1 MLRANQAVRIGL
13 RAATRNPELAFGK
26 ALLDWI
32 GNALAAAPLLFAL
45 ILVSLF
51 AADRGLEALGPLVRA
66 LRAVGWAT
74 AGGVTAALALS
85 FVAAMA
91 FWSGALP
98 LLAAD
103 AEMDARPPPGNFAVL
118 AARGFGRVLPAGLA
132 AYGLSFFFTIACT
145 VALTVGVPAFAVR
158 RSVAL
163 LAGIAAVAT
172 MALVGG
178 VLVDLLT
185 RLMLVRA
192 AAFGD
197 GASAAFGHAASLLG
211 SRLGAC
217 LVVAAA
223 FIVLELVVATAA
235 GAIGGAISSTSL
247 FDPDLELLALAPR
260 IALGLATAAVLS
272 WLEVARLGALAALA
286 ADAEGLVPTPPE
298 EISPP
303 HAPMAEPVIEA
314 LPVAEE

>member
-45 ILVSLF
+45 ILISLF
-51 AADRGLEALGPLVRA
+51 AADRGLDALGPLVRA

-118 AARGFGRVLPAGLA
+118 AARGVGRV
-132 AYGLSFFFTIACT
+132 LSFFFTIACA
-145 VALTVGVPAFAVR
+145 VALTVGVPAFALR

-163 LAGIAAVAT
+163 LAGIAAVVT
-172 MALVGG
+172 VALVGG

-197 GASAAFGHAASLLG
+197 GVSAAFGRAASLLG

-223 FIVLELVVATAA
+223 FIVLELVLATAA

-286 ADAEGLVPTPPE
+286 ADAEGLVPTPSE

-303 HAPMAEPVIEA
+303 PAPMAEPVIEA